1 MSGVGN
7 GGEATIRKHTVL
19 DLTRLRDLSDAKRIF
34 LSIRDEDN
42 VSVLVNNINFDNY
55 IAFGS
60 ENNYNLYGYTQIN
73 SNFNTFNNYSTDI
86 ARVDTVYIDGKSKNR
101 QSNYKYAYHYPLTS
115 SNWNKFSRY
124 KIRNDFYKMIN
135 LGYGEYGYNTGIYTH
150 DFYSF
155 ISLFDSTIQSYFPNH
170 IDLDNSNYIDFQ
182 KSNPASNEYVDDK
195 PVEYHGR
202 NIYIDKK
209 FIYLKI
215 KDAMALDRN
224 KDTKHIV
231 ACKYMVIEL
240 DGPDAE
246 KPVRLDSL
254 FTLCNTHAYILTNE
268 SNKLKLIP
276 IKLLADCKATK
287 FGDPSDSRTLL
298 NLSNVNNIYRL
309 CYQSNI
315 EDMSMHR
322 IELDGTDDVILTEAF
337 YKSKIRK
344 LPKGLSLS
352 KAPKNIL
359 AKNMFAFAKD
369 IEDDISK
376 INLPTLSVSN
386 NPPNRKNG
394 YDMNGMYQ
402 DSSCRHINRS
412 IISTNNENSIWAEEM
427 YKNTTLIEDS
437 PLPDGMFKNY
447 EVIENMFS
455 GVTFETADTFR
466 YIYHEFAKN
475 LDNNTSSFK
484 NIAIKNNIE
493 NYKAIIRSEDDDKR
507 INIVSFIDDANI
519 EPSDKFIRL
528 SIIGKRGGSPLSN
541 QLHIISLS
549 SKELSVGFSHERIK
563 KIVAEIDRRPGDI
576 SNYNLLPVEFTY
588 VNKKIL
594 SSLSSETISGFF
606 QFIAKPGNMVHV
618 FRRLAMVLR
627 GHDYFDAYRYIFNGI
642 FDSAYL
648 LKTKYAKNYS
658 MTAILYSNTNE
669 PVDMLSLDEI
679 IAEARPYSITS
690 RQQNSAYAI
699 INTNGKNLK
708 WTMSRY
714 HYNNYRRS
722 RDDNS
727 ELLLVGEVS
736 IFTNAVYLYRAINAQ
751 MYFTKDFSNEKIEF
765 IFKAL
770 DETNLV
776 RFLALMS
783 LYMDPNDPK
792 KPVGRFILLHNGNIY
807 DSKTDMDRINALASF
822 NQSHID
828 EIKTNVDEY
837 DDGFLIRDEA

>member
-1 MSGVGN
+1 MSAVGSADSN
-7 GGEATIRKHTVL
+7 RRHPVVL
-19 DLTRLRDLSDAKRIF
+19 DLTRIRDLSDAKRIF
-34 LSIRDEDN
+34 LNIRDDDN
-42 VSVLVNNINFDNY
+42 VSVLVNDDMSFNNY
-55 IAFGS
+55 IAFAS
-60 ENNYNLYGYTQIN
+60 ENNYNLYGYTHIN

-86 ARVDTVYIDGKSKNR
+86 ARVDTVYIDEKSKNR
-101 QSNYKYAYHYPLTS
+101 YSNYKYAYHYPLTS

-124 KIRNDFYKMIN
+124 KIRNNFYKMIN
-135 LGYGEYGYNTGIYTH
+135 LGYGEYGYNTGMYTH

-209 FIYLKI
+209 IIYLKI

-322 IELDGTDDVILTEAF
+322 IELDGTDDIILTEAF

-386 NPPNRKNG
+386 NPPNRKNA
-394 YDMNGMYQ
+394 YNMNGMYQ

-412 IISTNNENSIWAEEM
+412 IISTNNENSIWAEDM

-447 EVIENMFS
+447 EVTGGMFKN
-455 GVTFETADTFR
+455 VIFETADTFK
-466 YIYHEFAKN
+466 YIYGEFSK
-475 LDNNTSSFK
+475 DNVPLSTVFNDIT
-484 NIAIKNNIE
+484 IKNNIRD
-493 NYKAIIRSEDDDKR
+493 YKTIIKSSDNKN
-507 INIVSFIDDANI
+507 INIMTFTANSNI
-519 EPSDKFIRL
+519 EPNSELIRM
-528 SIIGKRGGSPLSN
+528 SIIGRRRGKYLFN
-541 QLHIISLS
+541 QLNITSPIC
-549 SKELSVGFSHERIK
+549 KELSVGCTHKDLQHYANLEIPNPHDGQVLPIDFRHKLKKFSDES
-563 KIVAEIDRRPGDI
+563 D
-576 SNYNLLPVEFTY
+576 ST
-588 VNKKIL
+588 
-594 SSLSSETISGFF
+594 SGFF
-606 QFIAKPGNMVHV
+606 QVITPSRDVMPA
-618 FRRLAMVLR
+618 FRRLALLLI
-627 GHDYFDAYRYIFNGI
+627 GNDYYDSYTHIFDGI
-642 FDSAYL
+642 FQRTSKQVTNKVD
-648 LKTKYAKNYS
+648 NYS
-658 MTAILYSNTNE
+658 MTTILYSNTTE
-669 PVDMLSLDEI
+669 AVDMFSLDEI
-679 IAEARPYSITS
+679 S
-690 RQQNSAYAI
+690 RSYLKEYATRRQYNDACAI

-708 WTMSRY
+708 WTLSRY
-714 HYNNYRRS
+714 HYLLWKQQQS
-722 RDDNS
+722 RYD
-727 ELLLVGEVS
+727 GEILRYCEYVS
-736 IFTNAVYLYRAINAQ
+736 IFTNPVYLYRAIDAQ
-751 MYFTKDFSNEKIEF
+751 MYFTKEFVEEKIEF
-765 IFKAL
+765 IFRAL
-770 DETNLV
+770 DVESLKQ
-776 RFLALMS
+776 FLALMS

-792 KPVGRFILLHNGNIY
+792 KPVGRYILLYNDSMY
-807 DSKTDMDRINALASF
+807 DSKTDMARINALASF
-822 NQSHID
+822 NQSYID
-828 EIKTNVDEY
+828 EIKTNTDLY
-837 DDGFLIRDEA
+837 DDGFIFRDEV